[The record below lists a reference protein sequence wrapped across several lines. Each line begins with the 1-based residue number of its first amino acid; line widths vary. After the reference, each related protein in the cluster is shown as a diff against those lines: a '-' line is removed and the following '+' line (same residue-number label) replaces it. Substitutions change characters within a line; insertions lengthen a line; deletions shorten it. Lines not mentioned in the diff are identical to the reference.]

1 MTGCINRREMYA
13 RINRMTARA
22 NGALLMLDLD
32 RFKNIN
38 DYYGHAAGD
47 EVIVDFSRR
56 IKNALRNDD
65 WAARIGGEEFVVWL
79 PNVKPASALQIT
91 ERLRKDIEVT
101 PLELDDVTINYTV
114 SIGLHIVENDPPS
127 LFDSWIK
134 AADELLYRAKSEGRN
149 RVVFNSELIA

>member
-65 WAARIGGEEFVVWL
+65 W
-79 PNVKPASALQIT
+79 Q
-91 ERLRKDIEVT
+91 
-101 PLELDDVTINYTV
+101 LE
-114 SIGLHIVENDPPS
+114 
-127 LFDSWIK
+127 
-134 AADELLYRAKSEGRN
+134 
-149 RVVFNSELIA
+149 